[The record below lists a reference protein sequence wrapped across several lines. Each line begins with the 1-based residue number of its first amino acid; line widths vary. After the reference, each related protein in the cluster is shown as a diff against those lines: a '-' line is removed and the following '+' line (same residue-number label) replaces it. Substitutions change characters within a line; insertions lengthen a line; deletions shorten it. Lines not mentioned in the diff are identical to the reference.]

1 MSSSPRKSETTLI
14 QGTEMREEG
23 WMNEN
28 QACHASHRS
37 SGGRESVGR
46 VISIRDGIP
55 GIHTD
60 FTQEAG
66 SGPHDVRRPA
76 NPTMNRY
83 P

>member
-1 MSSSPRKSETTLI
+1 LI
-14 QGTEMREEG
+14 PGTEMPEEG

-28 QACHASHRS
+28 EACHASHRS
-37 SGGRESVGR
+37 SGR
-46 VISIRDGIP
+46 VPLGPDFSIRDRIP

-76 NPTMNRY
+76 KPQ
-83 P
+83 